1 VNSAPSRPRPDAPRP
16 KGIFICN
23 ADSYDAVYAPPEREQ
38 IRALAEIVFPSHA
51 TADQLRKDPS
61 ILRDVQMIFA
71 SWGSPSFDETIL
83 PSAPNLELVF
93 YAAGSIKNV
102 VSDAFWDRGVRITS
116 AYGANAVPVAEYAL
130 AMTILS
136 LKNAFFYSGESRR
149 QHRAVRKP
157 ARPITGVYG
166 ATVGLI
172 SLGQVARKF
181 VELLRPFELRV
192 IAYDPFVKAEQARQH
207 GVERLCTLEEIF
219 EQSDVVSLHAPWLK
233 ETEGMIRGE
242 HIARMKQRATFLN
255 TARGALVRE
264 DELIDVLRRRPDLTA
279 ILDVT
284 YPEPPPD
291 GSPLF
296 TLPNVLYTPHIA
308 GSSGAERRRLA
319 QYMIDELKRYL
330 AGEPLRWEIDRE
342 KLKVLA

>member
-1 VNSAPSRPRPDAPRP
+1 MTPTALRP

-23 ADSYDAVYAPPEREQ
+23 PDSYEAVYAPPEREQ
-38 IRALAEIVFPSHA
+38 IRALVDIISPPHCTAEQVR
-51 TADQLRKDPS
+51 ADPNV
-61 ILRDVQMIFA
+61 LRDVELVFA
-71 SWGSPSFDETIL
+71 SWGSGTFDDTIL
-83 PSAPNLELVF
+83 AGAPNLKIVF

-116 AYGANAVPVAEYAL
+116 AYGANAIPVAEYAL
-130 AMTILS
+130 AMTLLS
-136 LKNAFFYSGESRR
+136 LKNAFFYSWESRR

-172 SLGQVARKF
+172 SLGQVARNF
-181 VELLRPFELRV
+181 IELLKPFNLRV
-192 IAYDPFVKAEQARQH
+192 IAHDPFVTPQQAKPL
-207 GVERLCTLEEIF
+207 GVERLCSLDEIF

-242 HIARMKQRATFLN
+242 HFARMKERATFLN
-255 TARGALVRE
+255 TARGAIVRE
-264 DELIDVLRRRPDLTA
+264 GEMIDVLRRRPDLTA

-284 YPEPPPD
+284 YPEPPVE

-296 TLPNVLYTPHIA
+296 ELPNVIYTPHIA

-319 QYMIDELKRYL
+319 AYMIDELNRYL
-330 AGEPLRWEIDRE
+330 AGQPLQWEIDRE
-342 KLKVLA
+342 KLKRLA